1 MRALGNVQE
10 SEGRDDKEPR
20 RRTARRPAVRS
31 VGVARSRGGSD
42 CAQKRGTGGA
52 VAGAA
57 AAGSE
62 RAAFGDGAPVPASS
76 GPRARRTRT
85 PVRACTARV
94 LNARSF
100 TL

>member
-1 MRALGNVQE
+1 M
-10 SEGRDDKEPR
+10 
-20 RRTARRPAVRS
+20 
-31 VGVARSRGGSD
+31 ARSRGGSD